1 MQKRT
6 SLVLFLT
13 FCSVFSV
20 FAQPDWLTTKLF
32 KSPERKHQ
40 IWIYWGYNRGQFT
53 KSDIHFTGP
62 GYDFTLNNVVAKDR
76 QSPFDAA
83 VYFNPAKWTIPQ
95 YNVRA
100 GFFITDRL
108 SLSFGHDHMKYVA
121 QQDQNFSI
129 TGTIDS
135 TASSQYAGNYSNSPI
150 QMTRDLLRFEHTNGL
165 NYVSLEADYFGNIW
179 NSNTGKQQLDFYVG
193 FGLGM
198 LYPRSD
204 VDIFNIDG
212 VNVFHVAGYGTA
224 LQTGIRFDF
233 LPQVFLNISVKGG
246 FIHMPNVLTITKG
259 HKANQKFFF
268 LQEMATVGFCLNTL
282 NRKSKEVTTK
292 AE

>member
-6 SLVLFLT
+6 LLVLFLT

-62 GYDFTLNNVVAKDR
+62 GYDFTFNNVVAKDR

-100 GFFITDRL
+100 GFFITNRL

-135 TASSQYAGNYSNSPI
+135 SASSQYAGSYNNSPI

-165 NYVSLEADYFGNIW
+165 NYVSLEADYYGNIW
-179 NSNTGKQQLDFYVG
+179 NSNTAKQQLDFYVG
-193 FGLGM
+193 FGIGM

-224 LQTGIRFDF
+224 LQAGIRFDF
-233 LPQVFLNISVKGG
+233 LPQIFLNLSVKGG
-246 FIHMPNVLTITKG
+246 FIHMPNVLTISSG

-268 LQEMATVGFCLNTL
+268 LQEMATVGFSLNTL
-282 NRKSKEVTTK
+282 NRKAKERS